1 MEKYEIIDQDYGIR
15 GIKTWFFF
23 SDYDTCSLYIREKE
37 DFMKQTEY
45 LYATPH
51 TKKTIKSHVYSLI
64 DWTNVNWLPLS
75 RVLPILCCSHFL
87 HLYCLI

>member
-45 LYATPH
+45 LYATSPYQKDH
-51 TKKTIKSHVYSLI
+51 
-64 DWTNVNWLPLS
+64 
-75 RVLPILCCSHFL
+75 
-87 HLYCLI
+87 

>member
-23 SDYDTCSLYIREKE
+23 SDYDTCFLYIREKE

-45 LYATPH
+45 LYATSPYQKDH
-51 TKKTIKSHVYSLI
+51 
-64 DWTNVNWLPLS
+64 
-75 RVLPILCCSHFL
+75 
-87 HLYCLI
+87 